1 MNNTKRREK
10 YSQDEVIKIIK
21 DNNKSLKRIES
32 KLDDDPLINI
42 FSKNKDR
49 KKSLIKF
56 LLSLIIMI
64 IGLILACI
72 FLYKDKMI
80 LDRIFDILGNGFYW
94 IISSYIYFLISTY
107 VNKYHGGFNYGKRK
121 KQK

>member
-56 LLSLIIMI
+56 ILSLTLMI
-64 IGLILACI
+64 ITLILLCL

-94 IISSYIYFLISTY
+94 IFAGYLYILISSFI
-107 VNKYHGGFNYGKRK
+107 NKYHGGLNYGKRK
-121 KQK
+121 K

>member
-56 LLSLIIMI
+56 LLSLLFMI

-94 IISSYIYFLISTY
+94 IISSYIYFLISSY
-107 VNKYHGGFNYGKRK
+107 VNKCHGGFNYGKRK
-121 KQK
+121 K

>member
-10 YSQDEVIKIIK
+10 YSQEEVIKIIK

-72 FLYKDKMI
+72 FLYKDKNI
-80 LDRIFDILGNGFYW
+80 LDKIFDVLGNGFYW
-94 IISSYIYFLISTY
+94 IIGCYLYIFISSFI
-107 VNKYHGGFNYGKRK
+107 NKYYGGVNCGKRK
-121 KQK
+121 K